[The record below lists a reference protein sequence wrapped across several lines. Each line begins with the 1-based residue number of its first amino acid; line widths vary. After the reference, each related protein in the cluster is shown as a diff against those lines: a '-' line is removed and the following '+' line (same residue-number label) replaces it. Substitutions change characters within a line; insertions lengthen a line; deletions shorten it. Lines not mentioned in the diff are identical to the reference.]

1 MNFNEI
7 APYALLVLVFLVV
20 RKSKMRGVGTISS
33 IFNPSEPER
42 PAHSRLR
49 QIQGIGHI
57 LSMCFLTAMVLGALG
72 VLFLLF
78 YLVRN
83 GTIYGLLQYGLLGD
97 LGVILWVLTCT
108 GGAWCCHRL
117 SKEYSR
123 GNLFTPEAVRHL
135 RNIGYLCALA
145 GLERSGLDQLWE
157 AQHLQLQFLTIDS
170 ILPWCSG
177 VLIIFIAWIMDEG
190 RKIQEEQAL
199 TV

>member
-1 MNFNEI
+1 MNLNEI
-7 APYALLVLVFLVV
+7 APYALLVLVFLVF
-20 RKSKMRGVGTISS
+20 RISKIRGVGTISS
-33 IFNPSEPER
+33 IINQNDQARSANP
-42 PAHSRLR
+42 RLR
-49 QIQGIGHI
+49 QIQGIAHI
-57 LSMCFLTAMVLGALG
+57 LSMCFLTATVLGYLG
-72 VLFLLF
+72 VLFLLVF
-78 YLVRN
+78 LVRN

-97 LGVILWVLTCT
+97 LGVIVWVLTCT

-123 GNLFTPEAVRHL
+123 GNLFTPEAVYHL

-170 ILPWCSG
+170 VLPWCSG

>member
-1 MNFNEI
+1 MKLNGI
-7 APYALLVLVFLVV
+7 ALLVLVFLVL
-20 RKSKMRGVGTISS
+20 RISKIRGVGTISS
-33 IFNPSEPER
+33 IFNPSASER
-42 PAHSRLR
+42 TSRPRLR

-57 LSMCFLTAMVLGALG
+57 LSMCFLTATVLGLLV

-97 LGVILWVLTCT
+97 LGVVLWVLTCT

-123 GNLFTPEAVRHL
+123 GNLFTPEAVHHL
-135 RNIGYLCALA
+135 RNIGYLCVWAC
-145 GLERSGLDQLWE
+145 LERSGLDQLWE
-157 AQHLQLQFLTIDS
+157 AQHLQLQLLTIDS
-170 ILPWCSG
+170 LLPWSSG